1 LVVAVQEIQI
11 QEEQEQRVL
20 IQFLQQRVHLLLQQV
35 VAEELQ
41 QEEHQEQ
48 DVLEHLEVQVVAE
61 VVV

>member
-1 LVVAVQEIQI
+1 LE
-11 QEEQEQRVL
+11 
-20 IQFLQQRVHLLLQQV
+20 V